1 MPVRC
6 MDRLGS
12 LSDYLDGELDEEL
25 CAEIERHMA
34 ECGNCRLVVD
44 SLRKTIALYRD
55 YGHQEI
61 PDEAKARLY
70 AVLDLRETRDREGL
84 PIEPLE
90 CRQDSG
96 PDASAR
102 QVSPSAGR

>member
-1 MPVRC
+1 

-55 YGHQEI
+55 FGHQEI
-61 PDEAKARLY
+61 PYETKARLY
-70 AVLDLRETRDREGL
+70 AVLDLRGARDGDGAPIDPADHRE
-84 PIEPLE
+84 
-90 CRQDSG
+90 DSG

>member
-1 MPVRC
+1 VRC
-6 MDRLGS
+6 MDRLGG

-61 PDEAKARLY
+61 PDAAKVRLY
-70 AVLDLRETRDREGL
+70 AVLDLREARDGDEG
-84 PIEPLE
+84 P
-90 CRQDSG
+90 R
-96 PDASAR
+96 
-102 QVSPSAGR
+102 

>member
-1 MPVRC
+1 VRC

-44 SLRKTIALYRD
+44 SLRKTIALYRE

-61 PDEAKARLY
+61 PYEAKARLY
-70 AVLDLRETRDREGL
+70 AVLDLRGTRDGEGV
-84 PIEPLE
+84 PIEPKE
-90 CRQDSG
+90 PREDSG
-96 PDASAR
+96 PDAPAR
-102 QVSPSAGR
+102 RASPLAGR